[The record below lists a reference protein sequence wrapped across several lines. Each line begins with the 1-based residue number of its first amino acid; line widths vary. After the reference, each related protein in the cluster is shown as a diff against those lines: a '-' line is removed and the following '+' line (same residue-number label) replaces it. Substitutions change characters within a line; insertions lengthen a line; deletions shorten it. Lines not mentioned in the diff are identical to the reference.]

1 MVLLQVEKVA
11 PGDSPAAN
19 ATQAT
24 AKPKRAKKVPKPL
37 DVAAQPTVHLGAVTA
52 APVLS
57 PRSPDKGTAV
67 VTAGEGVTAAA
78 VPKAR
83 ARATTA
89 PVATGSAAVT
99 AAQPVRSVLA
109 GVTAAPV
116 RKRTE
121 VVTTPRADKES
132 ATSARATSVL
142 ARGKNAS
149 VEEMISLLERRRPT
163 VPTQPAAAP
172 QQNPII
178 VNELDLDARSED
190 DNEEDEAKLSEG
202 GDDDNEEEEEEAKL
216 SEQSDDEE
224 EEGDVVGE
232 EEEADSVGDVDEDFD
247 ETGGAKIASGAHEEN
262 VPVTA
267 IPKKGAAKPIASEAQ
282 RGKGKGKKQKPV
294 ASGVSKRV
302 RNATSSAAVKAKS
315 FYADPNAKAK
325 PQENMSARRTRARPK

>member
-99 AAQPVRSVLA
+99 AAPPVRSVLA
-109 GVTAAPV
+109 AVTAAPV
-116 RKRTE
+116 PKRTE
-121 VVTTPRADKES
+121 VATTPGADKES
-132 ATSARATSVL
+132 AATSVL

-172 QQNPII
+172 QRNRII
-178 VNELDLDARSED
+178 VNQHDLDRRSED
-190 DNEEDEAKLSEG
+190 DNEEEEAKLSEG
-202 GDDDNEEEEEEAKL
+202 GDDDNEEEEEAKL
-216 SEQSDDEE
+216 SEQSDDDEE
-224 EEGDVVGE
+224 EAGVVGE
-232 EEEADSVGDVDEDFD
+232 EEEEKSVGDDDEDFD
-247 ETGGAKIASGAHEEN
+247 KTGGAKIASGGHEEN

-267 IPKKGAAKPIASEAQ
+267 IPKKSAAKPIASEAQ

>member
-67 VTAGEGVTAAA
+67 VTAGEGITAAA
-78 VPKAR
+78 VPKPR

-99 AAQPVRSVLA
+99 AAPPVRSVLA
-109 GVTAAPV
+109 AVTAAPV

-121 VVTTPRADKES
+121 VATAPRADKES

-202 GDDDNEEEEEEAKL
+202 GDDDNEEEEEAKL
-216 SEQSDDEE
+216 SEQSDDDEE
-224 EEGDVVGE
+224 EADVVGE
-232 EEEADSVGDVDEDFD
+232 EEEEDSVGDE
-247 ETGGAKIASGAHEEN
+247 
-262 VPVTA
+262 
-267 IPKKGAAKPIASEAQ
+267 
-282 RGKGKGKKQKPV
+282 
-294 ASGVSKRV
+294 VS
-302 RNATSSAAVKAKS
+302 TS
-315 FYADPNAKAK
+315 FIH
-325 PQENMSARRTRARPK
+325 

>member
-78 VPKAR
+78 VPKPR

-99 AAQPVRSVLA
+99 AAPPVRSVLA
-109 GVTAAPV
+109 AVTTAPV
-116 RKRTE
+116 PKRTE
-121 VVTTPRADKES
+121 VATTPRAEKES
-132 ATSARATSVL
+132 ATSARATVL
-142 ARGKNAS
+142 ARGKSAS
-149 VEEMISLLERRRPT
+149 VEDMISLLERRRPT

-172 QQNPII
+172 QRNRII
-178 VNELDLDARSED
+178 VNQHDLDRRSED
-190 DNEEDEAKLSEG
+190 DNEEEEAKLSEG
-202 GDDDNEEEEEEAKL
+202 GDDDNEEEEEAKL
-216 SEQSDDEE
+216 SEQSDDDEE
-224 EEGDVVGE
+224 EADVVGE
-232 EEEADSVGDVDEDFD
+232 EEEEDSVGDDDEDFD
-247 ETGGAKIASGAHEEN
+247 ETGGAKIASGGHEEN

-267 IPKKGAAKPIASEAQ
+267 IPKKSAAKPIASEAQ